1 MSGDDLI
8 GLLDRF
14 QGIRVLII
22 GESILDGYLRG
33 AASRLCPEAPAPV
46 VLLAQ
51 RSYAPGGAANTAAN
65 LQALGAHATL
75 LSVTGDDAHGQHL
88 RTIIECK
95 GIDISC
101 LITQPGRLTVA
112 KERVCAGSQL
122 IVRIDSEDFSE
133 IAQQTETEV
142 LRRLYEFAPQCDAIV
157 ISDYGKGVVTD
168 RVIEALAGLQ
178 RRQPGLL
185 LVDGKDLTRYVAA
198 CPTVVKPNYVQAAD
212 LIGLKEPSG
221 NRAQAILDRSEHLLE
236 ATGARIAAVTID
248 SDGSVILERGCHP
261 HRTYAPR
268 TANPQTAGAGDTFLS
283 VFGLALAAGGST
295 VHAAELASAASAMVV
310 AKEGTATVSAVELI
324 SHFAGQM
331 KHAPAGSV
339 LEMSLAYERQRG
351 RRIVFTNG
359 CFDLLHAGHTSYL
372 SRAKSLGD
380 VLVVGVN
387 SDSSVRRLKGDQRP
401 INPLEDRIHVLAALS
416 CIDYIVAFDEDSP
429 VDLIRRIR
437 PDVFVK
443 GGDYIREA
451 LPEADVVE
459 AYGGNVEILPYLED
473 RSTTGM
479 IEEIKRLDLA
489 SGISVR

>member
-1 MSGDDLI
+1 
-8 GLLDRF
+8 
-14 QGIRVLII
+14 
-22 GESILDGYLRG
+22 
-33 AASRLCPEAPAPV
+33 
-46 VLLAQ
+46 
-51 RSYAPGGAANTAAN
+51 
-65 LQALGAHATL
+65 
-75 LSVTGDDAHGQHL
+75 
-88 RTIIECK
+88 
-95 GIDISC
+95 
-101 LITQPGRLTVA
+101 
-112 KERVCAGSQL
+112 
-122 IVRIDSEDFSE
+122 
-133 IAQQTETEV
+133 
-142 LRRLYEFAPQCDAIV
+142 
-157 ISDYGKGVVTD
+157 
-168 RVIEALAGLQ
+168 
-178 RRQPGLL
+178 
-185 LVDGKDLTRYVAA
+185 
-198 CPTVVKPNYVQAAD
+198 
-212 LIGLKEPSG
+212 
-221 NRAQAILDRSEHLLE
+221 
-236 ATGARIAAVTID
+236 
-248 SDGSVILERGCHP
+248 
-261 HRTYAPR
+261 
-268 TANPQTAGAGDTFLS
+268 

-324 SHFAGQM
+324 SHFAGQL

-339 LEMSLAYERQRG
+339 LEMSLAYERQRA
-351 RRIVFTNG
+351 RRLAFTNA